1 MLVARVIT
9 VTYIKQNRDSSAN
22 MASGSILPHF
32 FKWPKYGKAIREK
45 TLFFCNKDLE
55 VRQGKMKIMS
65 RNAFYSL
72 STSTKGGGSMMSGA
86 VKICNKRLSFVC
98 LLQI

>member
-22 MASGSILPHF
+22 MASGGILPHF

-55 VRQGKMKIMS
+55 VRQGKMKKCFLFPVNI
-65 RNAFYSL
+65 Y
-72 STSTKGGGSMMSGA
+72 
-86 VKICNKRLSFVC
+86 KRRWEYDEWSS
-98 LLQI
+98 